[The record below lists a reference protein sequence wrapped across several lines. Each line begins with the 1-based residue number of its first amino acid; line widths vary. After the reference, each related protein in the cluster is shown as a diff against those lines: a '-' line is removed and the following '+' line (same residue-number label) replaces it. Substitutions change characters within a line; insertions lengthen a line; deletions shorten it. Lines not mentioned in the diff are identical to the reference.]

1 LTAVNHLLA
10 EHLDNRSFIIA
21 TYAVID
27 LERMVLT
34 CARAGH
40 TPMIVVSGG
49 VCEVLVPGGM
59 VLGLRLPGA
68 SERFEAVLEEYTR
81 PLTRG
86 DLIVLYTDG
95 ITEAMNLDGD
105 LFGDQALSAV
115 LCATANQDP
124 AAVRERVVRDVR
136 AFVGEAEPHDDMTM
150 VLVRIE

>member
-1 LTAVNHLLA
+1 
-10 EHLDNRSFIIA
+10 
-21 TYAVID
+21 
-27 LERMVLT
+27 
-34 CARAGH
+34 
-40 TPMIVVSGG
+40 
-49 VCEVLVPGGM
+49 
-59 VLGLRLPGA
+59 
-68 SERFEAVLEEYTR
+68 
-81 PLTRG
+81 LTRG